1 MLTRSFFILAN
12 TLLPAAFLSLS
23 LYAFS
28 GAVQSDGLP
37 LGLTWKPGPGPVEL
51 SAAVAACVG
60 IYWILRA
67 VGQSLA
73 AFWLIAAVGLIAQA
87 PYVLSHNI
95 LDWTYFLSRESLF
108 AVDATLFESTALFLL
123 SVAALVMLHKFIE
136 LRDDQR
142 ILAARQADASDIDRL
157 IFGRSVA
164 SVALI
169 TSCTFVTLATLY
181 VGGAIAGWIQ
191 PVAASSWTVLAI
203 GVGSIV
209 LMGLLP
215 YLWLGGRSEE

>member
-28 GAVQSDGLP
+28 GAVQSDGFP

-51 SAAVAACVG
+51 STAVAACVG

-87 PYVLSHNI
+87 PSVLSHNI

-123 SVAALVMLHKFIE
+123 SVAALAMLHKFIE
-136 LRDDQR
+136 IRDDQR
-142 ILAARQADASDIDRL
+142 ILAARQADASDIARL

-181 VGGAIAGWIQ
+181 VGGAIAGWVQ
-191 PVAASSWTVLAI
+191 PVAASSWAVLAI